1 MKKIKFIIFIVFS
14 IMLGASIIIFAAE
27 VKTSLPSSKQV
38 SSSSAAVQQ
47 PAAQSA
53 PLVKTS
59 DNIYSY
65 NPLGKPD
72 PFRPF
77 IEEEIAAKKRQE
89 EKKKMTSMF
98 PLQRMEV
105 EKFRLVGIAGD
116 SERRV
121 AIVEDASQ
129 KFYPIF
135 AGTQIGMNDGKV
147 VEILTDRV
155 IVEEYEARKLKRV
168 IMKLRKN

>member
-1 MKKIKFIIFIVFS
+1 MVFLITLS
-14 IMLGASIIIFAAE
+14 AAIIIFAAE
-27 VKTSLPSSKQV
+27 VKTSLPSLTQI
-38 SSSSAAVQQ
+38 SSPSAAVQQ
-47 PAAQSA
+47 PAAQST
-53 PLVKTS
+53 PVVKTP
-59 DNIYSY
+59 DNTYSY

-77 IEEEIAAKKRQE
+77 IEEEIAAKKKEE
-89 EKKKMTSMF
+89 EKKKTISMF

-105 EKFRLVGIAGD
+105 EKFRVVGIAGD

-121 AIVEDASQ
+121 AIVEDAAQ

-135 AGTQIGMNDGKV
+135 PGTQIGMNDGKV
-147 VEILTDRV
+147 AEILFDRV
-155 IVEEYEARKLKRV
+155 IVEEYEARKLKRI